1 MSYDTGDETVG
12 STVTIPSTYS
22 GIEYRALTESPGD
35 PTTWYRPLAEGT
47 SGGNRLSPA
56 IDNWRPAYKQKKGSA
71 HIASREH
78 IARLLRSCGK
88 LAHSLKLSEDRTDT
102 AMAGA
107 TLCDMLDDMWQHRHA
122 REDDWIELLNALQIV
137 LRGEIFETMSV
148 SKKDALVTLFTD
160 TLVARTISRA
170 DVERGAQ
177 LLLDAGFDLWRGLSV
192 ETVET
197 ID

>member
-22 GIEYRALTESPGD
+22 GIEYRALTESQGD
-35 PTTWYRPLAEGT
+35 SSTWYRPLAERT
-47 SGGNRLSPA
+47 SGDIRISPG
-56 IDNWRPAYKQKKGSA
+56 IDSWRPAYNRKQQKGSA

-78 IARLLRSCGK
+78 IARLLRQCGK
-88 LAHSLKLSEDRTDT
+88 LARSLKLSEDRTDT

-107 TLCDMLDDMWQHRHA
+107 MLCDMLDDIWRHRHA

-137 LRGEIFETMSV
+137 LRDEIFETMSV
-148 SKKDALVTLFTD
+148 SKKDALVILFTN

-170 DVERGAQ
+170 EVARGAQ
-177 LLLDAGFDLWRGLSV
+177 LLSDAGFDLWRGLSV
-192 ETVET
+192 ES